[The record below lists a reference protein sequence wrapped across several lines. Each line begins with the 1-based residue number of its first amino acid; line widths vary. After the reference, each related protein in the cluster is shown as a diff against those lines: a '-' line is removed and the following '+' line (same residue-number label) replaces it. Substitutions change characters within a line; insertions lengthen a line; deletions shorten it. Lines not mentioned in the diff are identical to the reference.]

1 MYIISSYILL
11 VFIDTISLTDLWK
24 NVALGYHGATCTASS
39 QSDASSGC
47 GSAIDGKILP
57 ITEWAS
63 DQQGE
68 NSWIHLY
75 LSQIYW

>member
-1 MYIISSYILL
+1 MPIAYTLP
-11 VFIDTISLTDLWK
+11 VFLTDLWK
-24 NVALGYHGATCTASS
+24 HVALSYHGGTCEASS
-39 QSDASSGC
+39 QSDASSDC

-63 DQQGE
+63 DQQGV

-75 LSQIYW
+75 LSQTYW